1 MEKSVSVHVVAA
13 IVKKAGSVFVARR
26 ARHKAAGGKW
36 EFAGGK
42 VEGSENPI
50 AALVREIRE
59 ELNVDIAVI
68 QPFDRTTTRVGDIL
82 IDLDTYLCDFVG
94 AEPSSSLD
102 HDLFAWLEISDL
114 LNYDFAKPD
123 LPAVKKLMQ
132 GQDDG

>member
-1 MEKSVSVHVVAA
+1 MHVVAA
-13 IVKKAGSVFVARR
+13 VVRNANSVFAARR
-26 ARHKAAGGKW
+26 AAHKSAGGKW
-36 EFAGGK
+36 EFPGGK

-59 ELNVDIAVI
+59 ELNVEIAVI
-68 QPFDRTTTRVGDIL
+68 QSFDRTTTRVGDIL

-102 HDLFAWLEISDL
+102 HDRFAWLEISDL
-114 LNYDFAKPD
+114 LDYDFAEPD
-123 LPAVKKLMQ
+123 LPAVKKLMR

>member
-1 MEKSVSVHVVAA
+1 MRVVAA
-13 IVKKAGSVFVARR
+13 IVRNANSVFAARR
-26 ARHKAAGGKW
+26 AAHKSAGGKW
-36 EFAGGK
+36 EFPGGK

-82 IDLDTYLCDFVG
+82 IDLDTYLCDFEG
-94 AEPSSSLD
+94 AEPSNSLD
-102 HDLFAWLEISDL
+102 HDRFAWLEISDL
-114 LNYDFAKPD
+114 LDYDFAEPD
-123 LPAVKKLMQ
+123 LPAVKKLMR